1 MTLSIRKSA
10 VLIAVVAVVCLG
22 VYEVLRIRKLVGD
35 SLLEESA
42 RTKYKNTVAFEMT
55 DLTPHIN
62 DQITLIQT
70 ISETRAVASFRGS
83 LFAATSGGLV
93 EYAADG
99 KLKKRFSVLDGLPES
114 DLTALAEFRDTLFI
128 GTRSKGVVSYDG
140 NGFRLYRFTDR
151 NPQAI
156 NAFLPTPGELLIGT
170 FNGGLLSFDG
180 AKFYELTTDEGSI
193 KGVTSIAGDDSEL
206 LVATYANGLWIRG
219 ASRWT
224 HYTTANGLPS
234 NRVVSAFSRDG
245 KTYAATDLGL
255 ARLDGESFG
264 TLTRLANVTSAAVRG
279 DEILLSTEI
288 GGVFSVGRSTTPI
301 AATASPTANARF
313 AVADGNLFLI
323 SDDGIA
329 SLDGPRLRG
338 FSDHDENALS
348 NNFVSAVASDRND
361 VLWIG
366 TFRGGI
372 DVLNLEG
379 RKLSHIENA
388 DVREIN
394 FINTSTTVRAAT
406 SKGLIE
412 FGPGFNPVNITTGK
426 SLPSRSVTHFSGDS
440 VATSKGLA
448 LRQKGEFALMTAQN
462 GLPSNSTYA
471 TLESGGKLFV
481 GTLGG
486 LAEIT
491 GGRVERVFKDSNSD
505 LDTNWVTAL
514 TEVRGRIFIGTYGG
528 GIFELMPSG
537 EIRSFR
543 AETGKFVVNPNAL
556 ATDGRRLFAGTLDG
570 LRILDLETQ
579 EWKRI
584 ADVLPSETVMSVAAA
599 NDGIV
604 VGTASG
610 AARIRSKYFETL

>member
-42 RTKYKNTVAFEMT
+42 RTKYKNAVAFEMT
-55 DLTPHIN
+55 DLTPHLN

-70 ISETRAVASFRGS
+70 TAETRALASYRGS
-83 LFAATSGGLV
+83 VFAATSGGLV
-93 EYAADG
+93 EYGTDG
-99 KLKKRFSVLDGLPES
+99 KLKRRFSVLDGLPES
-114 DLTALAEFRDTLFI
+114 DLTALGVFRDTLFI
-128 GTRSKGVVSYDG
+128 GTRSKGVVTYDG
-140 NGFRLYRFTDR
+140 SALRLYRFTDR
-151 NPQAI
+151 NAQAI

-170 FNGGLLSFDG
+170 FDGGLLSFDG
-180 AKFYELTTDEGSI
+180 AKFYELSTEDGPI

-206 LVATYANGLWIRG
+206 LVATYANGLWRRD
-219 ASRWT
+219 ASRWV
-224 HYTTANGLPS
+224 HYTTAEGLPS

-245 KTYAATDLGL
+245 RTYAATDLGL
-255 ARLDGESFG
+255 ARLDGENFG
-264 TLTRLANVTSAAVRG
+264 TLTRLANVTSAAMRG
-279 DEILLSTEI
+279 DEILLSTDS
-288 GGVFSVGRSTTPI
+288 GGVFSVGRSANQI

-313 AVADGNLFLI
+313 AVADGTLFLI
-323 SDDGIA
+323 SDSGIA
-329 SLDGPRLRG
+329 GLDGSRLRT
-338 FSDHDENALS
+338 FAEREENALS
-348 NNFVSAVASDRND
+348 NNFVSAVAADRND

-372 DVLNLEG
+372 DVLNFEG

-394 FINTSTTVRAAT
+394 FISTSNTVRAAT

-412 FGPGFNPVNITTGK
+412 IGSGFNPVNITADK

-448 LRQKGEFALMTAQN
+448 RRQKGEFELMTVQN
-462 GLPSNSTYA
+462 GLPSNSTYT
-471 TLESGGKLFV
+471 TLQFGGKLFV

-486 LAEIT
+486 LAEIA
-491 GGRVERVFKDSNSD
+491 GGRVERVFKDSNSN

-514 TEVRGRIFIGTYGG
+514 AEVRGRIFIGTYGG

-570 LRILDLETQ
+570 LRVLDLETQ

-584 ADVLPSETVMSVAAA
+584 ADVLPSVTVMSVAVA